1 VLFSERELCIL
12 FWQNEALKD
21 RLQKLVLETYKD
33 KTIVPS
39 QADLVDWIAHEST
52 GSVITLM
59 LSHIGKGIPRKKARG
74 FVRSAS
80 VMDIEKMRSHLQ
92 NIQRPDFD
100 PKTYKDKGYVLH
112 GSIRTDGFRL
122 QLLAYKLKE
131 LKSVRYKRL
140 RADVLPLRINSTTG
154 GVDYFLTEIRNVVK
168 TPQDVAN
175 LWECEPDDIKIL
187 GIDLGQACVVGAS
200 AILPRT
206 RSKMK
211 TPHPDAK
218 MEGGNT
224 STESLIFRNLA
235 VKQKAVYQPNFKHRR
250 WMETEKNKDPGN
262 GLKTI
267 QDIETELPRL
277 HGEGASL
284 AAYLDKYN
292 EVKEQLSDF
301 YNGSNNRFKKHKWD
315 VRRAKE
321 EEYRLITDRL
331 LGMVGGSI
339 GAKRHRDNKVVIG
352 VGLGKFSSNSRLSS
366 LHDSFLSYFVQKVY
380 VALF

>member
-1 VLFSERELCIL
+1 MLFSERELCIL

-277 HGEGASL
+277 HGEGACM
-284 AAYLDKYN
+284 
-292 EVKEQLSDF
+292 
-301 YNGSNNRFKKHKWD
+301 
-315 VRRAKE
+315 AKE
-321 EEYRLITDRL
+321 PAWRHIWI
-331 LGMVGGSI
+331 SI
-339 GAKRHRDNKVVIG
+339 MR
-352 VGLGKFSSNSRLSS
+352 SRSSS
-366 LHDSFLSYFVQKVY
+366 LTSTTATTTDSKNTSGM
-380 VALF
+380 